1 MTELSKNTQDP
12 QCDKTAV
19 SGSVYLA
26 FMRIDYEGIYE
37 SSMKLFKK
45 KKDAEKHLVELKEL
59 HGTWSQTYEVV
70 ELHCH

>member
-1 MTELSKNTQDP
+1 MENDKTQKTALSKT
-12 QCDKTAV
+12 TV

-45 KKDAEKHLVELKEL
+45 KKDAEKYLAELKEL
-59 HGTWSQTYEVV
+59 RGTRSQTYDVV
-70 ELHCH
+70 KLHCH